1 MSALPKLSALAASAA
16 LSLAAASAL
25 AQAPAAPAPPIS
37 MDMLRM
43 LATAQAAQPA
53 APQAAEE
60 PACNA
65 SAIASWMPKGQSI
78 DWNSLPTTQIDAG
91 LVHPVKADLGDATA
105 RLATVEAAALSLA
118 DAARFTGVAPAK
130 LKPARAALTPYLV
143 RSVYPVPES
152 TVRVTWYGDYLE
164 VFGIGEGC
172 APFTNTP
179 VVVFLDRAP
188 KQVVAMVANGHG
200 SGN

>member
-1 MSALPKLSALAASAA
+1 MPALRTLSVLVA
-16 LSLAAASAL
+16 LSLGGASAF
-25 AQAPAAPAPPIS
+25 AQTPPAPTAPPFPLE
-37 MDMLRM
+37 MLKM
-43 LATAQAAQPA
+43 MAAQPGAAQPA
-53 APQAAEE
+53 GAHADEE
-60 PACNA
+60 QCNA

-78 DWNSLPTTQIDAG
+78 DWNSLPTTQIEDN

-105 RLATVEAAALSLA
+105 RLATAESASVSLA

-143 RSVYPVPES
+143 RSVYPVPEA